1 MRYDTAIIGTGPA
14 GLEAAITLKVRNK
27 NIIVLGSKMS
37 SEKVEKSHAIDNYL
51 GIPHVKGSD
60 LTKDFLSH
68 AAAMGVEITELRVNA
83 VYAMSEYFAISASD
97 ENGEQLIEAS
107 TVILATGV
115 VQTKPLPGE
124 DAFLGRGVSYCATCD
139 AALYKGKEAVVVSY
153 SDEYESEADFLA
165 EMADKVYYVPVY
177 KKAAGVQAS
186 SELQTQTSSDDNV
199 KAAGEGIKFKHDN
212 IKIISDTKPVSI
224 TQNEDKKMSL
234 TTDKEQIVSDGIFI
248 LRSAVAP
255 DKLVPGL
262 ETEGAHIKVDRKM
275 QTNLPGLFAAGDV
288 TGTPYQLIKAAGEG
302 NVAALSAVEY
312 LAARN

>member
-1 MRYDTAIIGTGPA
+1 MRYDTAVIGTGPA

-27 NIIVLGSKMS
+27 NIIVLGSKAS
-37 SEKVEKSHAIDNYL
+37 SEKVEKSHVIDNYL

-60 LTKDFLSH
+60 LTKEFLSH
-68 AAAMGVEITELRVNA
+68 ASSMGVEITELRANT
-83 VYAMSEYFAISASD
+83 VYAMGDYFAISASD
-97 ENGEQLIEAS
+97 ENGEQMLEAS

-115 VQTKPLPGE
+115 VQTKALPGE
-124 DAFLGRGVSYCATCD
+124 DEFLGRGVSYCATCD
-139 AALYKGKEAVVVSY
+139 AALYRGKSAVVVSY

-165 EMADKVYYVPVY
+165 EMAEKVYYLPVY
-177 KKAAGVQAS
+177 KA
-186 SELQTQTSSDDNV
+186 L
-199 KAAGEGIKFKHDN
+199 AGEDIAFKHDN
-212 IKIISDTKPVSI
+212 IEIIFGEKPVSI
-224 TQNEDKKMSL
+224 SQNEDKKMSL

-275 QTNLPGLFAAGDV
+275 ATNLPGLFAAGDV

-302 NVAALSAVEY
+302 NVAALSAVECHGDGSY
-312 LAARN
+312 